1 MKSLAVVYIMVERME
16 VQEYRRWGLY
26 TRGQELGG
34 RYGGS
39 PPYILP
45 GDAGDRVLYLGT
57 EQDRRAGP
65 SGTEVTRN
73 RSHVAEPKD
82 AVPSGAENCGTEI

>member
-1 MKSLAVVYIMVERME
+1 MNVWKYKSTGDGDYTQE
-16 VQEYRRWGLY
+16 VKNWG
-26 TRGQELGG
+26 GH
-34 RYGGS
+34 YGGS

-57 EQDRRAGP
+57 ERDRRAGP

-73 RSHVAEPKD
+73 RSHDAEPKD

>member
-1 MKSLAVVYIMVERME
+1 ME

-26 TRGQELGG
+26 TGGQELGG
-34 RYGGS
+34 SLRGIS
-39 PPYILP
+39 PYILL

-57 EQDRRAGP
+57 ERDRRAGP
-65 SGTEVTRN
+65 SGTEGTRN

-82 AVPSGAENCGTEI
+82 AVLSGAENCGTEI